1 MMDRFK
7 YKIYGQQCF
16 NSLKELKQHLKSL
29 TLIESDNLFYTTVYL
44 FNVRVY
50 ICMSIQSC
58 TPIAVI
64 HISGCF
70 TYLDIAWSR

>member
-50 ICMSIQSC
+50 ICMLKLSFNIDY
-58 TPIAVI
+58 IYFLA
-64 HISGCF
+64 
-70 TYLDIAWSR
+70 YL